1 MRQAAA
7 KQRELTMR
15 LSPHKLSSKFLQDEL
30 QGSGSKMNGKTA
42 RNLSHY
48 DALKQEHHMSTGR
61 RRFGGSC
68 MNNDRGL
75 FDVRTHFLGL
85 FSAESLKKLNEI
97 KTAFL
102 CVL

>member
-1 MRQAAA
+1 
-7 KQRELTMR
+7 
-15 LSPHKLSSKFLQDEL
+15 
-30 QGSGSKMNGKTA
+30 MNGKTA

-48 DALKQEHHMSTGR
+48 DAMKQENHMSTGR

-68 MNNDRGL
+68 MQNNRNDRGL

-85 FSAESLKKLNEI
+85 FSAATLKKLIQI